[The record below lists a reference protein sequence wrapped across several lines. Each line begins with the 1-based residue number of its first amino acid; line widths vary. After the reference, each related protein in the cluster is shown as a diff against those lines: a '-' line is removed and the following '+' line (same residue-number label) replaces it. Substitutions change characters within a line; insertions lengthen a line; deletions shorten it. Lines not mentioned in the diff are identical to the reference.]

1 MNRKTNIIKYAKTL
15 SMILFVLLV
24 TVITQKLVIA
34 TTNPVTGQNGERVQL
49 SRTNYQGGDEV
60 TGFFTKNADRQSV
73 YNGYDKRQ
81 KYGFRTGD
89 NPAIVARRIAK
100 AGGNASDI
108 LYCLD
113 ERLDFPNDSG
123 INYRNIGEL
132 KNLSSIPSKSGD
144 IQLSQ
149 EQKNKIYWFA
159 ENLLYDRNDK
169 NAQYKAELKE
179 RIFKGAYLKLNRVT
193 ENQVDPVHLETG
205 LRRYMKTITDD
216 EMSLIN
222 QWVIWTIIT
231 GNNKFER
238 ENTYDVLSPGN
249 ATEPLNHDTK
259 DARKEVY
266 QYLVSEIEKNKA
278 VAPQREQIKET
289 FITATGEG
297 TLKKLGSGYSI
308 EYLRFDIPEA
318 IKNKIGEIK
327 LYRTK
332 TGGADKVEIPLYDV
346 DVYLKGS
353 ERTTRIDK
361 LNDLI
366 GKGEFKLHIL
376 NDFPAEYNEI
386 MFEVEDTMV
395 NTKLTVYVPEDGAY
409 QPVVGIEREVIQYV
423 RKNRI
428 PVGQK
433 PQEEKKYD
441 LALRKFIMSIDGQA
455 PAIDRTPK
463 IDNNKL
469 ADFKY
474 SSTSTGTETTR
485 TYLHPKNPLDVNI
498 GSTVRYGISV
508 YNEFENDA
516 KVDKVIDVLPPHLEL
531 KENSSINAQYGWKKS
546 ATNPRAIESEIAKDR
561 VLQGVKAT
569 NDGSGVRLQFDKFTF
584 QVELVVTN
592 EARDGEIL
600 TNIAYINNQTGL
612 PDRDSVPGNTN
623 IPGVMDSYK
632 GNGSNKSELN
642 DANYFYKGQE
652 DDDDFEKVRVRVKKE
667 FDLALRKFI
676 TDISG
681 QAPNPSREPL
691 VDVTPLKTGKTTAT
705 YTHPKNELLVQKGDV
720 VTYKLRIYNEAGIHG
735 IVDRIDDYLP
745 SGMGFLPEHKINKQY
760 GWKISAGSQVE
771 TKKASEI
778 SGLTVNANKDK
789 FDGITDLANTT
800 IVRTNGSQVRL
811 ETNNLK
817 ANLTEQE
824 MKDLIERGQIKDSE
838 KSKIWMPFDGKSNT
852 LDYKDVEIALI
863 VLADAKNQN
872 NLKNIAEIGED
883 YPANINIKD
892 RDSVPGNV
900 RVPGYGEKSQE
911 DDDDF
916 EPLYTRKKEFD
927 LALRKFITEIAGKAP
942 AVSRE
947 PKVDVSPLR
956 NGKTTATYT
965 HPKNPLLVQKGDIV
979 KYKLRVYNEAEIPGI
994 INEIADYLP
1003 SGLGYLPEHKLN
1015 KDNGWKVSTKASNT
1029 VKEQKASEISGF
1041 NMKANL
1047 SEFDGVTDAKN
1058 IKIVRPSETNKEG
1071 TLITTEK
1078 YKTTMTDAEIIQM
1091 ISTGVIPDAH
1101 KDKVLKPFTST
1112 STTLDYKEVEIAAV
1126 VLADVRDGNN
1136 LKNISEIQRDYP
1148 STITIV
1154 KDRDSTPGNV
1164 RVPGYGE
1171 KNQEDDD
1178 DFEPLDTVKKEFD
1191 LSLRKFITKI
1201 SSEDGKDSKAY
1212 DREPKVDVT
1221 PLKNGKTTATYT
1233 HPKDPLLVL
1242 PKNIVDYTL
1251 RIYNEGDIDGYAKE
1265 VKDNIPAGLEFL
1277 PNHPTNI
1284 EYGWRMLDESGKET
1298 KDPTKA
1304 KEIVTDYLS
1313 KAKEKN
1319 IGANLLKAFDKTTG
1333 KLDYRDLKIVFKVS
1347 PDFKVSDG
1355 IIKNIAE
1362 IKENED
1368 ENGRAIKDR
1377 DSTPNNN
1384 KDGEDDIDFEP
1395 LKTVEFDLA
1404 LKKIVAKVFVTV
1416 DGKTTTINTNHKYT
1430 DNPEAV
1436 AKVELDRKKWNKTE
1450 VKYEFG
1456 IRVTNEGQIPGY
1468 ATEVSDYI
1476 PDGLEFH
1483 KEDNPLWTLKDP
1495 KTAVTDQLAK
1505 KLLQPGESVEIKII
1519 LRWKKAE
1526 NNMGVK
1532 TNWAEI
1538 SKDQN
1543 EYGVRDKDSVPG
1555 NKKPKEDDID
1565 DAPVA
1570 LTIATGA
1577 VPTYFAITLTSLG
1590 IMGAGLLIIK
1600 KVGMK

>member
-132 KNLSSIPSKSGD
+132 KNLSSIPSRSGD

-149 EQKNKIYWFA
+149 EQKNKMYWFA

-266 QYLVSEIEKNKA
+266 QYLVSEIEKNKT

-289 FITATGEG
+289 FIAATGEG

-308 EYLRFDIPEA
+308 EYLRFDIPEG

-376 NDFPAEYNEI
+376 NDFPSDYNEI
-386 MFEVEDTMV
+386 MFEVADTMV

-409 QPVVGIEREVIQYV
+409 QPVVGIEREVINYV

-760 GWKISAGSQVE
+760 GWKISAGSQGE

-1078 YKTTMTDAEIIQM
+1078 YKTTMTDAEITQM

-1112 STTLDYKEVEIAAV
+1112 STTLDYRDVEIAAV

-1577 VPTYFAITLTSLG
+1577 VPTYFTITLTSLG
-1590 IMGAGLLIIK
+1590 LMGAGLLIIK

>member
-132 KNLSSIPSKSGD
+132 KNLSSIPSRSGD

-266 QYLVSEIEKNKA
+266 QYLVSEIEKNKT

-289 FITATGEG
+289 FIAATGEG

-308 EYLRFDIPEA
+308 EYLRFDIPEV

-376 NDFPAEYNEI
+376 NDFPADYNEI
-386 MFEVEDTMV
+386 MFEVADTMV

-409 QPVVGIEREVIQYV
+409 QPVVGIEREVINYV

-760 GWKISAGSQVE
+760 GWKISAGSQGE

-838 KSKIWMPFDGKSNT
+838 KSKIWMPFDGKLNT

-1078 YKTTMTDAEIIQM
+1078 YKTTMTDAEIIQI

-1112 STTLDYKEVEIAAV
+1112 STTLDYRDVEIAAV

-1148 STITIV
+1148 ANITIV

-1304 KEIVTDYLS
+1304 KEIVTYYLS

-1577 VPTYFAITLTSLG
+1577 VPTYFTITLTSLG
-1590 IMGAGLLIIK
+1590 LMGAGLLIIK

>member
-132 KNLSSIPSKSGD
+132 KNLSSIPSRSGD

-266 QYLVSEIEKNKA
+266 QYLVSEIEKNKT

-289 FITATGEG
+289 FIAATGEG

-308 EYLRFDIPEA
+308 EYLRFDIPEV

-376 NDFPAEYNEI
+376 NDFPADYNEI
-386 MFEVEDTMV
+386 MFEVADTMV

-409 QPVVGIEREVIQYV
+409 QPVVGIEREVINYV

-441 LALRKFIMSIDGQA
+441 LALRKFIMSIDGQT

-760 GWKISAGSQVE
+760 GWKISAGSQGE

-838 KSKIWMPFDGKSNT
+838 KSKIWMPFDGKLNT

-1078 YKTTMTDAEIIQM
+1078 YKTTMTDAEIIQI

-1112 STTLDYKEVEIAAV
+1112 STTLDYRDVEIAAV

-1148 STITIV
+1148 ANITIV

-1304 KEIVTDYLS
+1304 KEIVTYYLS

-1577 VPTYFAITLTSLG
+1577 VPTYFTITLTSLG
-1590 IMGAGLLIIK
+1590 LMGAGLLIIK

>member
-132 KNLSSIPSKSGD
+132 KNLSSIPSRSGD

-266 QYLVSEIEKNKA
+266 QYLVSEIEKNKT

-289 FITATGEG
+289 FIAATGEG

-308 EYLRFDIPEA
+308 EYLRFDIPEV

-376 NDFPAEYNEI
+376 NDFPADYNEI
-386 MFEVEDTMV
+386 MFEVADTMV

-409 QPVVGIEREVIQYV
+409 QPVVGIEREVINYV

-760 GWKISAGSQVE
+760 GWKISAGSQGE

-883 YPANINIKD
+883 YPTNINIKD

-1078 YKTTMTDAEIIQM
+1078 YKTTMTDAEITQM

-1284 EYGWRMLDESGKET
+1284 EYGWRMLDESEKET

>member
-205 LRRYMKTITDD
+205 LRRYMKSITDD

-266 QYLVSEIEKNKA
+266 QYLVSEIEKNKT

-308 EYLRFDIPEA
+308 EYLRFDIPEG

-376 NDFPAEYNEI
+376 NDFPADYNEI
-386 MFEVEDTMV
+386 MFEVADTMV
-395 NTKLTVYVPEDGAY
+395 NTELTVYVPEDGAY
-409 QPVVGIEREVIQYV
+409 QPVVGIEREVINYV

-546 ATNPRAIESEIAKDR
+546 ATNPKAIESEIAKDR

-623 IPGVMDSYK
+623 IPGVMDSYT

-760 GWKISAGSQVE
+760 GWKISAGSQGE

-883 YPANINIKD
+883 YPTNINIKD

-1029 VKEQKASEISGF
+1029 VKEHKASEISGF

-1078 YKTTMTDAEIIQM
+1078 YKTTMTDAEITQM

-1112 STTLDYKEVEIAAV
+1112 STTLDYRDVEIAAV

-1148 STITIV
+1148 ANITIV

-1590 IMGAGLLIIK
+1590 LMGAGLLIIK

>member
-266 QYLVSEIEKNKA
+266 QYLVSEIEKNKV

-289 FITATGEG
+289 FIAATGEG

-386 MFEVEDTMV
+386 MFEVADTMV

-409 QPVVGIEREVIQYV
+409 QPVVGIEREVINYV

-760 GWKISAGSQVE
+760 GWKISAGSQGE

-1058 IKIVRPSETNKEG
+1058 IKIVTPSETNKEG

-1078 YKTTMTDAEIIQM
+1078 YKTTMTDAEITQM

-1590 IMGAGLLIIK
+1590 LMGAGLLIIK

>member
-132 KNLSSIPSKSGD
+132 KNLSSIPSRSGD

-266 QYLVSEIEKNKA
+266 QYLVSEIEKNKT

-289 FITATGEG
+289 FIAATGEG

-308 EYLRFDIPEA
+308 EYLKFDIPEA

-386 MFEVEDTMV
+386 MFEVADTMV

-760 GWKISAGSQVE
+760 GWKISAGSQGE

-1078 YKTTMTDAEIIQM
+1078 YKTTMTDAEITQM

-1112 STTLDYKEVEIAAV
+1112 STTLDYRDVEIAAV

-1212 DREPKVDVT
+1212 DREPKVDVI

>member
-266 QYLVSEIEKNKA
+266 QYLVSEIEKNKV

-308 EYLRFDIPEA
+308 EYLKFDIPEA

-386 MFEVEDTMV
+386 MFEVADTMV

-409 QPVVGIEREVIQYV
+409 QPVVGIEREVINYV

-760 GWKISAGSQVE
+760 GWKISAGSQGE

-1041 NMKANL
+1041 TMKANL

-1078 YKTTMTDAEIIQM
+1078 YKTTMTEAEITQM

-1148 STITIV
+1148 ANITIV

-1590 IMGAGLLIIK
+1590 LMGAGLLIIK

>member
-1 MNRKTNIIKYAKTL
+1 
-15 SMILFVLLV
+15 
-24 TVITQKLVIA
+24 
-34 TTNPVTGQNGERVQL
+34 
-49 SRTNYQGGDEV
+49 
-60 TGFFTKNADRQSV
+60 
-73 YNGYDKRQ
+73 
-81 KYGFRTGD
+81 
-89 NPAIVARRIAK
+89 
-100 AGGNASDI
+100 
-108 LYCLD
+108 
-113 ERLDFPNDSG
+113 
-123 INYRNIGEL
+123 
-132 KNLSSIPSKSGD
+132 
-144 IQLSQ
+144 
-149 EQKNKIYWFA
+149 
-159 ENLLYDRNDK
+159 
-169 NAQYKAELKE
+169 
-179 RIFKGAYLKLNRVT
+179 
-193 ENQVDPVHLETG
+193 
-205 LRRYMKTITDD
+205 
-216 EMSLIN
+216 
-222 QWVIWTIIT
+222 
-231 GNNKFER
+231 
-238 ENTYDVLSPGN
+238 
-249 ATEPLNHDTK
+249 
-259 DARKEVY
+259 
-266 QYLVSEIEKNKA
+266 
-278 VAPQREQIKET
+278 
-289 FITATGEG
+289 
-297 TLKKLGSGYSI
+297 
-308 EYLRFDIPEA
+308 
-318 IKNKIGEIK
+318 
-327 LYRTK
+327 
-332 TGGADKVEIPLYDV
+332 
-346 DVYLKGS
+346 
-353 ERTTRIDK
+353 
-361 LNDLI
+361 
-366 GKGEFKLHIL
+366 
-376 NDFPAEYNEI
+376 
-386 MFEVEDTMV
+386 
-395 NTKLTVYVPEDGAY
+395 
-409 QPVVGIEREVIQYV
+409 
-423 RKNRI
+423 
-428 PVGQK
+428 
-433 PQEEKKYD
+433 
-441 LALRKFIMSIDGQA
+441 
-455 PAIDRTPK
+455 
-463 IDNNKL
+463 
-469 ADFKY
+469 
-474 SSTSTGTETTR
+474 
-485 TYLHPKNPLDVNI
+485 
-498 GSTVRYGISV
+498 
-508 YNEFENDA
+508 
-516 KVDKVIDVLPPHLEL
+516 
-531 KENSSINAQYGWKKS
+531 
-546 ATNPRAIESEIAKDR
+546 
-561 VLQGVKAT
+561 
-569 NDGSGVRLQFDKFTF
+569 
-584 QVELVVTN
+584 
-592 EARDGEIL
+592 
-600 TNIAYINNQTGL
+600 
-612 PDRDSVPGNTN
+612 
-623 IPGVMDSYK
+623 
-632 GNGSNKSELN
+632 
-642 DANYFYKGQE
+642 
-652 DDDDFEKVRVRVKKE
+652 
-667 FDLALRKFI
+667 
-676 TDISG
+676 
-681 QAPNPSREPL
+681 
-691 VDVTPLKTGKTTAT
+691 
-705 YTHPKNELLVQKGDV
+705 
-720 VTYKLRIYNEAGIHG
+720 
-735 IVDRIDDYLP
+735 
-745 SGMGFLPEHKINKQY
+745 
-760 GWKISAGSQVE
+760 
-771 TKKASEI
+771 
-778 SGLTVNANKDK
+778 
-789 FDGITDLANTT
+789 
-800 IVRTNGSQVRL
+800 
-811 ETNNLK
+811 
-817 ANLTEQE
+817 
-824 MKDLIERGQIKDSE
+824 
-838 KSKIWMPFDGKSNT
+838 
-852 LDYKDVEIALI
+852 
-863 VLADAKNQN
+863 
-872 NLKNIAEIGED
+872 
-883 YPANINIKD
+883 
-892 RDSVPGNV
+892 
-900 RVPGYGEKSQE
+900 
-911 DDDDF
+911 
-916 EPLYTRKKEFD
+916 
-927 LALRKFITEIAGKAP
+927 
-942 AVSRE
+942 
-947 PKVDVSPLR
+947 
-956 NGKTTATYT
+956 
-965 HPKNPLLVQKGDIV
+965 
-979 KYKLRVYNEAEIPGI
+979 
-994 INEIADYLP
+994 
-1003 SGLGYLPEHKLN
+1003 
-1015 KDNGWKVSTKASNT
+1015 
-1029 VKEQKASEISGF
+1029 
-1041 NMKANL
+1041 
-1047 SEFDGVTDAKN
+1047 
-1058 IKIVRPSETNKEG
+1058 
-1071 TLITTEK
+1071 
-1078 YKTTMTDAEIIQM
+1078 MTDAEIIQI

-1112 STTLDYKEVEIAAV
+1112 STTLDYRDVEIAAV

-1148 STITIV
+1148 ANITIV

-1304 KEIVTDYLS
+1304 KEIVTYYLS

-1590 IMGAGLLIIK
+1590 LMGAGLLIIK

>member
-132 KNLSSIPSKSGD
+132 KNLSSIPSRSGD

-266 QYLVSEIEKNKA
+266 QYLVSEIEKNKT

-308 EYLRFDIPEA
+308 EYLKFDIPEA

-386 MFEVEDTMV
+386 MFEVADTMV

-409 QPVVGIEREVIQYV
+409 QPVVGIEREVINYV

-760 GWKISAGSQVE
+760 GWKISAGSQGE

-900 RVPGYGEKSQE
+900 KVPGYGEKSQE

-1041 NMKANL
+1041 TMKANL

-1078 YKTTMTDAEIIQM
+1078 YKTTMTEAEITQM

-1148 STITIV
+1148 ANITIV

-1590 IMGAGLLIIK
+1590 LMGAGLLIIK

>member
-205 LRRYMKTITDD
+205 LRKYMKTITDD

-266 QYLVSEIEKNKA
+266 QYLVSEIEKNKT

-308 EYLRFDIPEA
+308 EYLKFDIPEA

-376 NDFPAEYNEI
+376 NDFPSDYNEI

-409 QPVVGIEREVIQYV
+409 QPVVGIEREVINYV

-531 KENSSINAQYGWKKS
+531 KENSSVNAQYGWKKS

-760 GWKISAGSQVE
+760 GWKISAGSQGE

-979 KYKLRVYNEAEIPGI
+979 KYKLRVYNEAEIQGI

-1041 NMKANL
+1041 TMKANL

-1078 YKTTMTDAEIIQM
+1078 YKTTMTDAEITQM
-1091 ISTGVIPDAH
+1091 LSTGVIPDAH

-1590 IMGAGLLIIK
+1590 LMGAGLLIIK

>member
-1 MNRKTNIIKYAKTL
+1 
-15 SMILFVLLV
+15 
-24 TVITQKLVIA
+24 
-34 TTNPVTGQNGERVQL
+34 
-49 SRTNYQGGDEV
+49 
-60 TGFFTKNADRQSV
+60 
-73 YNGYDKRQ
+73 
-81 KYGFRTGD
+81 
-89 NPAIVARRIAK
+89 
-100 AGGNASDI
+100 
-108 LYCLD
+108 
-113 ERLDFPNDSG
+113 
-123 INYRNIGEL
+123 
-132 KNLSSIPSKSGD
+132 
-144 IQLSQ
+144 
-149 EQKNKIYWFA
+149 
-159 ENLLYDRNDK
+159 
-169 NAQYKAELKE
+169 
-179 RIFKGAYLKLNRVT
+179 
-193 ENQVDPVHLETG
+193 
-205 LRRYMKTITDD
+205 
-216 EMSLIN
+216 
-222 QWVIWTIIT
+222 
-231 GNNKFER
+231 
-238 ENTYDVLSPGN
+238 
-249 ATEPLNHDTK
+249 
-259 DARKEVY
+259 
-266 QYLVSEIEKNKA
+266 
-278 VAPQREQIKET
+278 
-289 FITATGEG
+289 
-297 TLKKLGSGYSI
+297 
-308 EYLRFDIPEA
+308 
-318 IKNKIGEIK
+318 
-327 LYRTK
+327 
-332 TGGADKVEIPLYDV
+332 
-346 DVYLKGS
+346 
-353 ERTTRIDK
+353 
-361 LNDLI
+361 
-366 GKGEFKLHIL
+366 
-376 NDFPAEYNEI
+376 
-386 MFEVEDTMV
+386 
-395 NTKLTVYVPEDGAY
+395 
-409 QPVVGIEREVIQYV
+409 
-423 RKNRI
+423 
-428 PVGQK
+428 
-433 PQEEKKYD
+433 
-441 LALRKFIMSIDGQA
+441 
-455 PAIDRTPK
+455 
-463 IDNNKL
+463 
-469 ADFKY
+469 
-474 SSTSTGTETTR
+474 
-485 TYLHPKNPLDVNI
+485 
-498 GSTVRYGISV
+498 
-508 YNEFENDA
+508 
-516 KVDKVIDVLPPHLEL
+516 
-531 KENSSINAQYGWKKS
+531 
-546 ATNPRAIESEIAKDR
+546 
-561 VLQGVKAT
+561 
-569 NDGSGVRLQFDKFTF
+569 
-584 QVELVVTN
+584 
-592 EARDGEIL
+592 
-600 TNIAYINNQTGL
+600 
-612 PDRDSVPGNTN
+612 
-623 IPGVMDSYK
+623 
-632 GNGSNKSELN
+632 
-642 DANYFYKGQE
+642 
-652 DDDDFEKVRVRVKKE
+652 
-667 FDLALRKFI
+667 
-676 TDISG
+676 
-681 QAPNPSREPL
+681 
-691 VDVTPLKTGKTTAT
+691 
-705 YTHPKNELLVQKGDV
+705 
-720 VTYKLRIYNEAGIHG
+720 
-735 IVDRIDDYLP
+735 
-745 SGMGFLPEHKINKQY
+745 
-760 GWKISAGSQVE
+760 
-771 TKKASEI
+771 
-778 SGLTVNANKDK
+778 
-789 FDGITDLANTT
+789 
-800 IVRTNGSQVRL
+800 
-811 ETNNLK
+811 
-817 ANLTEQE
+817 

-883 YPANINIKD
+883 YPTNINIKD

-1078 YKTTMTDAEIIQM
+1078 YKTTMTDAEITQM

-1112 STTLDYKEVEIAAV
+1112 STTLDYRDVEIAAV

-1148 STITIV
+1148 ANITIV

-1384 KDGEDDIDFEP
+1384 KDGEDDIDSEP

-1590 IMGAGLLIIK
+1590 LMGAGLLIIK

>member
-34 TTNPVTGQNGERVQL
+34 TTNPITGQNGERVQL

-159 ENLLYDRNDK
+159 EKLLYDRNDK

-205 LRRYMKTITDD
+205 LRRYMKSITDD

-266 QYLVSEIEKNKA
+266 QYLVSEIEKNKT

-289 FITATGEG
+289 FIAATGEG

-308 EYLRFDIPEA
+308 EYLRFDIPEV

-376 NDFPAEYNEI
+376 NDFPADYNEI
-386 MFEVEDTMV
+386 MFEVADTMV

-409 QPVVGIEREVIQYV
+409 QPVVGIEREVINYV

-546 ATNPRAIESEIAKDR
+546 ATNPKAIESEIAKDR

-760 GWKISAGSQVE
+760 GWKISVGSQGE

-778 SGLTVNANKDK
+778 SGLTVNANKEK

-883 YPANINIKD
+883 YPTNINIKD

-1078 YKTTMTDAEIIQM
+1078 YKTTMTDAEITQM

-1112 STTLDYKEVEIAAV
+1112 STTLDYRDVEIAAV

-1590 IMGAGLLIIK
+1590 LMGAGLLIIK

>member
-149 EQKNKIYWFA
+149 EQKNKMYWFA

-266 QYLVSEIEKNKA
+266 QYLVSEIEKNKT

-289 FITATGEG
+289 FIAATGEG

-308 EYLRFDIPEA
+308 EYLRFDIPEG

-376 NDFPAEYNEI
+376 NDFPADYNEI
-386 MFEVEDTMV
+386 MFEVADTMV

-409 QPVVGIEREVIQYV
+409 QPVVGIEREVINYV

-760 GWKISAGSQVE
+760 GWKISAGSQGE

-1041 NMKANL
+1041 TMKANL

-1078 YKTTMTDAEIIQM
+1078 YKTTMTDAEITQM

-1112 STTLDYKEVEIAAV
+1112 STTLDYRDVEIAAV

-1148 STITIV
+1148 ANITIV

-1284 EYGWRMLDESGKET
+1284 EYGWRMIDESGKET

-1577 VPTYFAITLTSLG
+1577 VPTYFTITLTSLG
-1590 IMGAGLLIIK
+1590 LMGAGLLIIK

>member
-1 MNRKTNIIKYAKTL
+1 MNRKNNIIKYAKTL
-15 SMILFVLLV
+15 SIILFVLIV

-34 TTNPVTGQNGERVQL
+34 TTNPVTGQNGEKVQL
-49 SRTNYQGGDEV
+49 TRTNYQGGDEQ
-60 TGFFTKNADRQSV
+60 TGFFTKSADRQSV

-81 KYGFRTGD
+81 KYGFRTGES
-89 NPAIVARRIAK
+89 PAVVARRIAK

-123 INYRNIGEL
+123 VNYTNIGEL
-132 KNLSSIPSKSGD
+132 KNISSIPSKNGD
-144 IQLSQ
+144 MQISQ
-149 EQKNKIYWFA
+149 EQKNKLYWFA

-179 RIFKGAYLKLNRVT
+179 RIFKGAYLKLNGVN
-193 ENQVDPVHLETG
+193 ENQVDPVHLESG

-222 QWVIWTIIT
+222 QWVIWSIMT
-231 GNNKFER
+231 GTNKFER
-238 ENTYDVLSPGN
+238 ENTVDVLSPGN
-249 ATEPLNHDTK
+249 TSEPLNHDTK
-259 DARKEVY
+259 DARREVY
-266 QYLVSEIEKNKA
+266 QYLLSEIEKNKGI
-278 VAPQREQIKET
+278 APQREQIKET

-297 TLKKLGSGYSI
+297 TLKKLNNGYSI
-308 EYLRFDIPEA
+308 EYLKFDIPEA

-332 TGGADKVEIPLYDV
+332 TGGTDKVEIPLYDV

-353 ERTTRIDK
+353 NQPMRIDK

-366 GKGEFKLHIL
+366 GKGEFKLQIL
-376 NDFPAEYNEI
+376 NDFPADYNEI
-386 MFEVEDTMV
+386 MFEVQDSMV
-395 NTKLTVYVPEDGAY
+395 NTKLTVYVPEDKSY
-409 QPVVGIEREVIQYV
+409 QPVVGVEREVINYV

-428 PVGQK
+428 PVGKK

-455 PAIDRTPK
+455 PVVDRTPK
-463 IDNNKL
+463 IDNDKL

-516 KVDKVIDVLPPHLEL
+516 KVDKVIDVLPPHLKL

-561 VLQGVKAT
+561 ILQGVRAT
-569 NDGSGVRLQFDKFTF
+569 NDGNGVRLQFDKFTF
-584 QVELVVTN
+584 QVELEVTD
-592 EARDGEIL
+592 EAKDGEIL

-623 IPGVMDSYK
+623 IPGTMDSYK
-632 GNGSNKSELN
+632 GNGSNKSELD
-642 DANYFYKGQE
+642 DANYFYRGQE
-652 DDDDFEKVRVRVKKE
+652 DDDDFEKVRVKGKKE

-681 QAPNPSREPL
+681 QAPNPSREPV
-691 VDVTPLKTGKTTAT
+691 VDVTPLKNGKTTAT

-760 GWKISAGSQVE
+760 GWKVSTGTQGE

-778 SGLTVNANKDK
+778 SGLKVNANKDK
-789 FDGITDLANTT
+789 FDGVTDLANTT

-824 MKDLIERGQIKDSE
+824 MKDLVEKGKVKDSE
-838 KSKIWMPFDGKSNT
+838 KSKIWMPFDGKSNS

-900 RVPGYGEKSQE
+900 KVSGYGEKSQE

-942 AVSRE
+942 NPSRE
-947 PKVDVSPLR
+947 PKVDISPLR

-979 KYKLRVYNEAEIPGI
+979 KYKIRVYNEAEIPGI

-1015 KDNGWKVSTKASNT
+1015 KNNGWKVSTKASNT

-1041 NMKANL
+1041 DMKANL

-1071 TLITTEK
+1071 TLVTTEK
-1078 YKTTMTDAEIIQM
+1078 YKTTMTDAEITQM

-1112 STTLDYKEVEIAAV
+1112 STTLDYREVEIAAV

-1148 STITIV
+1148 STITVV
-1154 KDRDSTPGNV
+1154 KDRDSVPGNV
-1164 RVPGYGE
+1164 KVPGYGE
-1171 KNQEDDD
+1171 KSQEDDD

-1191 LSLRKFITKI
+1191 LALRKFITKI

-1251 RIYNEGDIDGYAKE
+1251 RIYNEGDVDRICK
-1265 VKDNIPAGLEFL
+1265 
-1277 PNHPTNI
+1277 
-1284 EYGWRMLDESGKET
+1284 R
-1298 KDPTKA
+1298 
-1304 KEIVTDYLS
+1304 S
-1313 KAKEKN
+1313 K
-1319 IGANLLKAFDKTTG
+1319 
-1333 KLDYRDLKIVFKVS
+1333 R
-1347 PDFKVSDG
+1347 
-1355 IIKNIAE
+1355 
-1362 IKENED
+1362 
-1368 ENGRAIKDR
+1368 
-1377 DSTPNNN
+1377 
-1384 KDGEDDIDFEP
+1384 
-1395 LKTVEFDLA
+1395 
-1404 LKKIVAKVFVTV
+1404 
-1416 DGKTTTINTNHKYT
+1416 
-1430 DNPEAV
+1430 
-1436 AKVELDRKKWNKTE
+1436 
-1450 VKYEFG
+1450 
-1456 IRVTNEGQIPGY
+1456 
-1468 ATEVSDYI
+1468 
-1476 PDGLEFH
+1476 
-1483 KEDNPLWTLKDP
+1483 
-1495 KTAVTDQLAK
+1495 
-1505 KLLQPGESVEIKII
+1505 
-1519 LRWKKAE
+1519 
-1526 NNMGVK
+1526 
-1532 TNWAEI
+1532 
-1538 SKDQN
+1538 
-1543 EYGVRDKDSVPG
+1543 
-1555 NKKPKEDDID
+1555 
-1565 DAPVA
+1565 
-1570 LTIATGA
+1570 
-1577 VPTYFAITLTSLG
+1577 
-1590 IMGAGLLIIK
+1590 
-1600 KVGMK
+1600 

>member
-132 KNLSSIPSKSGD
+132 KNLSSIPSRSGD

-266 QYLVSEIEKNKA
+266 QYLVSEIEKNKT

-308 EYLRFDIPEA
+308 EYLKFDIPEA

-386 MFEVEDTMV
+386 MFEVADTMV

-409 QPVVGIEREVIQYV
+409 QPVVGIEREVINYV

-760 GWKISAGSQVE
+760 GWKISAGSQGE

-1041 NMKANL
+1041 TMKANL

-1078 YKTTMTDAEIIQM
+1078 YKTTMTEAEITQM

-1148 STITIV
+1148 ANITIV

-1590 IMGAGLLIIK
+1590 LMGAGLLIIK

>member
-1 MNRKTNIIKYAKTL
+1 MNRKTNIIKYVKTL

-266 QYLVSEIEKNKA
+266 QYLVSEIEKNKT

-289 FITATGEG
+289 FIAATGEG

-308 EYLRFDIPEA
+308 EYLRFDIPEG

-376 NDFPAEYNEI
+376 NDFPSDYNEI

-409 QPVVGIEREVIQYV
+409 QPVVGIEREVINYV

-760 GWKISAGSQVE
+760 GWKISAGSQGE

>member
-34 TTNPVTGQNGERVQL
+34 TTNPVAGQNGQTVQL
-49 SRTNYQGGDEV
+49 TRTNYPGGEEA

-81 KYGFRTGD
+81 KYGFRTGE
-89 NPAIVARRIAK
+89 NPAIVARKIAK

-132 KNLSSIPSKSGD
+132 KNLSAIPSKSGD
-144 IQLSQ
+144 IQISQ
-149 EQKNKIYWFA
+149 EKKNKIYWFA
-159 ENLLYDRNDK
+159 ENLLYERSDK
-169 NAQYKAELKE
+169 DAQYKAELKE
-179 RIFKGAYLKLNRVT
+179 KIFKGAYLKLNRVT

-222 QWVIWTIIT
+222 QWVIWNIIT
-231 GNNKFER
+231 GNNNFER
-238 ENTYDVLSPGN
+238 DNTFDVLTPGN
-249 ATEPLNHDTK
+249 ATEPLNQDTK
-259 DARKEVY
+259 NARKEVY
-266 QYLVSEIEKNKA
+266 QYLVSEIEKNKG

-308 EYLRFDIPEA
+308 EYLQFDIPEA

-332 TGGADKVEIPLYDV
+332 TGGTDKVEIPLYDV
-346 DVYLKGS
+346 DVFLKGS
-353 ERTTRIDK
+353 ERATRIDK

-366 GKGEFKLHIL
+366 GKGEFKLKIL
-376 NDFPAEYNEI
+376 NDFPEGYNEI
-386 MFEVEDTMV
+386 MFEVADSVV
-395 NTKLTVYVPEDGAY
+395 NTKLTVYVPESGAY
-409 QPVVGIEREVIQYV
+409 QPVVGIEREVINYV

-433 PQEEKKYD
+433 PVEKKYD

-455 PAIDRTPK
+455 PAIDRTPR

-569 NDGSGVRLQFDKFTF
+569 NENGGTRLQFDKFTF
-584 QVELVVTN
+584 QVELVVTD

-600 TNIAYINNQTGL
+600 TNIAYVNNQTGL
-612 PDRDSVPGNTN
+612 PDRDSVPGNTS
-623 IPGVMDSYK
+623 IPGTMDTYK
-632 GNGSNKSELN
+632 GNGSNKSELE
-642 DANYFYKGQE
+642 DSNYFYKGQE

-681 QAPNPSREPL
+681 QAPNPSREPV

-760 GWKISAGSQVE
+760 GWKVSTLAQGE

-778 SGLTVNANKDK
+778 AGLTVNANKDK
-789 FDGITDLANTT
+789 FDGVTDLANTT
-800 IVRTNGSQVRL
+800 IVRTSGEQVRL

-824 MKDLIERGQIKDSE
+824 MKDLIERGQIKESE
-838 KSKIWMPFDGKSNT
+838 RSKIWMPFDGKSNT

-883 YPANINIKD
+883 YPANITIIKD
-892 RDSVPGNV
+892 RDSTPGNV
-900 RVPGYGEKSQE
+900 RTPGYGEKSQE

-947 PKVDVSPLR
+947 PRVDVSPLR
-956 NGKTTATYT
+956 NGQTTATYT
-965 HPKNPLLVQKGDIV
+965 HPKNALLVQKGDIV

-1015 KDNGWKVSTKASNT
+1015 KENGWKVSTKATNT
-1029 VKEQKASEISGF
+1029 VKEQKASEITGF
-1041 NMKANL
+1041 DIKANL
-1047 SEFDGVTDAKN
+1047 SEFDGVSDAKN

-1078 YKTTMTDAEIIQM
+1078 YKTTMTDAEITQM
-1091 ISTGVIPDAH
+1091 VATGVIPDAH
-1101 KDKVLKPFTST
+1101 KDKVLKPFTT
-1112 STTLDYKEVEIAAV
+1112 NSTTLDYRDVEIAAV

-1148 STITIV
+1148 ANITIV

-1201 SSEDGKDSKAY
+1201 SSEDGKDSKTYERA
-1212 DREPKVDVT
+1212 PVVDVT

-1251 RIYNEGDIDGYAKE
+1251 RIFNEGDIDRICK
-1265 VKDNIPAGLEFL
+1265 
-1277 PNHPTNI
+1277 
-1284 EYGWRMLDESGKET
+1284 R
-1298 KDPTKA
+1298 
-1304 KEIVTDYLS
+1304 S
-1313 KAKEKN
+1313 K
-1319 IGANLLKAFDKTTG
+1319 
-1333 KLDYRDLKIVFKVS
+1333 R
-1347 PDFKVSDG
+1347 
-1355 IIKNIAE
+1355 
-1362 IKENED
+1362 
-1368 ENGRAIKDR
+1368 
-1377 DSTPNNN
+1377 
-1384 KDGEDDIDFEP
+1384 
-1395 LKTVEFDLA
+1395 
-1404 LKKIVAKVFVTV
+1404 
-1416 DGKTTTINTNHKYT
+1416 
-1430 DNPEAV
+1430 
-1436 AKVELDRKKWNKTE
+1436 
-1450 VKYEFG
+1450 
-1456 IRVTNEGQIPGY
+1456 
-1468 ATEVSDYI
+1468 
-1476 PDGLEFH
+1476 
-1483 KEDNPLWTLKDP
+1483 
-1495 KTAVTDQLAK
+1495 
-1505 KLLQPGESVEIKII
+1505 
-1519 LRWKKAE
+1519 
-1526 NNMGVK
+1526 
-1532 TNWAEI
+1532 
-1538 SKDQN
+1538 
-1543 EYGVRDKDSVPG
+1543 
-1555 NKKPKEDDID
+1555 
-1565 DAPVA
+1565 
-1570 LTIATGA
+1570 
-1577 VPTYFAITLTSLG
+1577 
-1590 IMGAGLLIIK
+1590 
-1600 KVGMK
+1600 

>member
-1 MNRKTNIIKYAKTL
+1 MNRKNNIIKYAKTL
-15 SMILFVLLV
+15 SMILFVLIV

-34 TTNPVTGQNGERVQL
+34 TTNPVTGQNGEKVQL
-49 SRTNYQGGDEV
+49 TRTNYQGGDEQ
-60 TGFFTKNADRQSV
+60 TGFFTKSADRQSV

-81 KYGFRTGD
+81 KYGFRTGES
-89 NPAIVARRIAK
+89 PAVVARRIAK

-123 INYRNIGEL
+123 VNYTNIGEL
-132 KNLSSIPSKSGD
+132 KNISSIPSKNGD
-144 IQLSQ
+144 MQILQ
-149 EQKNKIYWFA
+149 EQKNKLYWFA

-179 RIFKGAYLKLNRVT
+179 RIFKGAYLKLNGVN
-193 ENQVDPVHLETG
+193 ENQVDPVHLESG

-222 QWVIWTIIT
+222 QWVIWSIMT
-231 GNNKFER
+231 GTNKFER
-238 ENTYDVLSPGN
+238 ENTVDVLSPGN
-249 ATEPLNHDTK
+249 TSEPLNHDTK
-259 DARKEVY
+259 DARREVY
-266 QYLVSEIEKNKA
+266 QYLLSEIEKNKGI
-278 VAPQREQIKET
+278 APQREQIKET

-297 TLKKLGSGYSI
+297 TLKKLNNGYSI
-308 EYLRFDIPEA
+308 EYLKFDIPEA

-332 TGGADKVEIPLYDV
+332 TGGTDKVEIPLYDV

-353 ERTTRIDK
+353 NQPMRIDK

-366 GKGEFKLHIL
+366 GKGEFKLQIL
-376 NDFPAEYNEI
+376 NDFPADYNEI
-386 MFEVEDTMV
+386 MFEVQDSMV
-395 NTKLTVYVPEDGAY
+395 NTKLTVYVPEDKSY
-409 QPVVGIEREVIQYV
+409 QPVVGVEREVINYV

-428 PVGQK
+428 PVGKK

-455 PAIDRTPK
+455 PVVDRTPK
-463 IDNNKL
+463 IDNDKL

-516 KVDKVIDVLPPHLEL
+516 KVDKVIDVLPPHLKL

-561 VLQGVKAT
+561 ILQGVRAT
-569 NDGSGVRLQFDKFTF
+569 NDGNGVRLQFDKFTF
-584 QVELVVTN
+584 QVELEVTD
-592 EARDGEIL
+592 EAKDGEIL

-623 IPGVMDSYK
+623 IPGTMDSYK
-632 GNGSNKSELN
+632 GNGSNKSELD
-642 DANYFYKGQE
+642 DANYFYRGQE
-652 DDDDFEKVRVRVKKE
+652 DDDDFEKVRVKGKKE

-681 QAPNPSREPL
+681 QAPNPSREPV

-760 GWKISAGSQVE
+760 GWKVSTGTQGE

-778 SGLTVNANKDK
+778 SGLKVNANKDK
-789 FDGITDLANTT
+789 FDGVTDLANTT

-824 MKDLIERGQIKDSE
+824 MKDLVEKGKVKDSE
-838 KSKIWMPFDGKSNT
+838 KSKIWMPFDGKSNS

-1078 YKTTMTDAEIIQM
+1078 YKTTMTDAEITQM

-1112 STTLDYKEVEIAAV
+1112 STTLDYREVEIAAV

-1148 STITIV
+1148 STITVV
-1154 KDRDSTPGNV
+1154 KDRDSVPGNV
-1164 RVPGYGE
+1164 KVPGYGE
-1171 KNQEDDD
+1171 KSQEDDD

-1191 LSLRKFITKI
+1191 LALRKFITKI

-1251 RIYNEGDIDGYAKE
+1251 RIYNEGDVDRICK
-1265 VKDNIPAGLEFL
+1265 
-1277 PNHPTNI
+1277 
-1284 EYGWRMLDESGKET
+1284 R
-1298 KDPTKA
+1298 
-1304 KEIVTDYLS
+1304 S
-1313 KAKEKN
+1313 K
-1319 IGANLLKAFDKTTG
+1319 
-1333 KLDYRDLKIVFKVS
+1333 R
-1347 PDFKVSDG
+1347 
-1355 IIKNIAE
+1355 
-1362 IKENED
+1362 
-1368 ENGRAIKDR
+1368 
-1377 DSTPNNN
+1377 
-1384 KDGEDDIDFEP
+1384 
-1395 LKTVEFDLA
+1395 
-1404 LKKIVAKVFVTV
+1404 
-1416 DGKTTTINTNHKYT
+1416 
-1430 DNPEAV
+1430 
-1436 AKVELDRKKWNKTE
+1436 
-1450 VKYEFG
+1450 
-1456 IRVTNEGQIPGY
+1456 
-1468 ATEVSDYI
+1468 
-1476 PDGLEFH
+1476 
-1483 KEDNPLWTLKDP
+1483 
-1495 KTAVTDQLAK
+1495 
-1505 KLLQPGESVEIKII
+1505 
-1519 LRWKKAE
+1519 
-1526 NNMGVK
+1526 
-1532 TNWAEI
+1532 
-1538 SKDQN
+1538 
-1543 EYGVRDKDSVPG
+1543 
-1555 NKKPKEDDID
+1555 
-1565 DAPVA
+1565 
-1570 LTIATGA
+1570 
-1577 VPTYFAITLTSLG
+1577 
-1590 IMGAGLLIIK
+1590 
-1600 KVGMK
+1600 

>member
-89 NPAIVARRIAK
+89 NPAIVARRITK

-266 QYLVSEIEKNKA
+266 QYLVSEIEKNKV

-308 EYLRFDIPEA
+308 EYLKFDTPEA
-318 IKNKIGEIK
+318 IKNKIDEIK

-386 MFEVEDTMV
+386 MFEVADTMV

-409 QPVVGIEREVIQYV
+409 QPVVGIEREVINYV

-760 GWKISAGSQVE
+760 GWKISAGSQGE

-1078 YKTTMTDAEIIQM
+1078 YKTTMTDAEITQM

-1112 STTLDYKEVEIAAV
+1112 STTLDYRDVEIAAV

-1148 STITIV
+1148 ANITIV

-1577 VPTYFAITLTSLG
+1577 VPTYFTITLTSLG
-1590 IMGAGLLIIK
+1590 LMGAGLLIIK

>member
-123 INYRNIGEL
+123 INYRNVGEL
-132 KNLSSIPSKSGD
+132 KNLSSIPSRSGD

-149 EQKNKIYWFA
+149 EQKNKMYWFA

-266 QYLVSEIEKNKA
+266 QYLVSEIEKNKT

-289 FITATGEG
+289 FIAATGEG

-308 EYLRFDIPEA
+308 EYLRFDIPEG

-376 NDFPAEYNEI
+376 NDFPSDYNEI
-386 MFEVEDTMV
+386 MFEVADTMV

-409 QPVVGIEREVIQYV
+409 QPVVGIEREVINYV

-760 GWKISAGSQVE
+760 GWKISAGSQGE

-1078 YKTTMTDAEIIQM
+1078 YKTTMTDAEITQM

-1112 STTLDYKEVEIAAV
+1112 STTLDYRDVEIAAV

-1577 VPTYFAITLTSLG
+1577 VPTYFTITLTSLG
-1590 IMGAGLLIIK
+1590 LMGAGLLIIK

>member
-1 MNRKTNIIKYAKTL
+1 MNRKNNIIKYAKTL
-15 SMILFVLLV
+15 SMILFVLIV

-34 TTNPVTGQNGERVQL
+34 TTNPVTGQNGEKVQL
-49 SRTNYQGGDEV
+49 TRTNYQGGDEQ
-60 TGFFTKNADRQSV
+60 TGFFTKSADRQSV

-81 KYGFRTGD
+81 KYGFRTGES
-89 NPAIVARRIAK
+89 PAVVARRIAK

-123 INYRNIGEL
+123 VNYTNIGEL
-132 KNLSSIPSKSGD
+132 KNISSIPSKNGD
-144 IQLSQ
+144 MQISQ
-149 EQKNKIYWFA
+149 EQKNKLYWFA

-179 RIFKGAYLKLNRVT
+179 RIFKGAYLKLNGVN
-193 ENQVDPVHLETG
+193 ENQVDPVHLESG

-222 QWVIWTIIT
+222 QWVIWSIMT
-231 GNNKFER
+231 GTNKFER
-238 ENTYDVLSPGN
+238 ENTVDVLSPGN
-249 ATEPLNHDTK
+249 TSEPLNHDTK
-259 DARKEVY
+259 DARREVY
-266 QYLVSEIEKNKA
+266 QYLLSEIEKNKGI
-278 VAPQREQIKET
+278 APQREQIKET

-297 TLKKLGSGYSI
+297 TLKKLNNGYSI
-308 EYLRFDIPEA
+308 EYLKFDIPEA

-332 TGGADKVEIPLYDV
+332 TGGTDKVEIPLYDV

-353 ERTTRIDK
+353 NQPMRIDK

-366 GKGEFKLHIL
+366 GKGEFKLQIL
-376 NDFPAEYNEI
+376 NDFPADYNEI
-386 MFEVEDTMV
+386 MFEVQDSMV
-395 NTKLTVYVPEDGAY
+395 NTKLTVYVPEDKSY
-409 QPVVGIEREVIQYV
+409 QPVVGVEREVINYV

-428 PVGQK
+428 PVGKK

-455 PAIDRTPK
+455 PVVDRTPK
-463 IDNNKL
+463 IDNDKL

-516 KVDKVIDVLPPHLEL
+516 KVDKVIDVLPPHLKL

-561 VLQGVKAT
+561 ILQGVRAT
-569 NDGSGVRLQFDKFTF
+569 NDGNGVRLQFDKFTF
-584 QVELVVTN
+584 QVELEVTD
-592 EARDGEIL
+592 EAKDGEIL

-623 IPGVMDSYK
+623 IPGTMDSYK
-632 GNGSNKSELN
+632 GNGSNKSELD
-642 DANYFYKGQE
+642 DANYFYRGQE
-652 DDDDFEKVRVRVKKE
+652 DDDDFEKVRVKGKKE

-681 QAPNPSREPL
+681 QAPNPSREPV
-691 VDVTPLKTGKTTAT
+691 VDVTPLKNGKTTAT

-760 GWKISAGSQVE
+760 GWKVSTGTQGE

-778 SGLTVNANKDK
+778 SGLKVNANKDK
-789 FDGITDLANTT
+789 FDGVTDLANTT

-824 MKDLIERGQIKDSE
+824 MKDLVEKGKVKDSE
-838 KSKIWMPFDGKSNT
+838 KSKIWMPFDGKSNS

-872 NLKNIAEIGED
+872 NLRNIAEIGED

-900 RVPGYGEKSQE
+900 KVSGYGEKSQE

-942 AVSRE
+942 NPSRE
-947 PKVDVSPLR
+947 PKVDISPLR

-979 KYKLRVYNEAEIPGI
+979 KYKIRVYNEAEIPGI

-1015 KDNGWKVSTKASNT
+1015 KNNGWKVSTKASNT

-1041 NMKANL
+1041 DMKANL

-1071 TLITTEK
+1071 TLVTTEK
-1078 YKTTMTDAEIIQM
+1078 YKTTMTDAEITQM

-1112 STTLDYKEVEIAAV
+1112 STTLDYREVEIAAV

-1148 STITIV
+1148 STITVV
-1154 KDRDSTPGNV
+1154 KDRDSVPGNV
-1164 RVPGYGE
+1164 KVPGYGE
-1171 KNQEDDD
+1171 KSQEDDD

-1191 LSLRKFITKI
+1191 LALRKFITKI

-1251 RIYNEGDIDGYAKE
+1251 RIYNEGDVDRICK
-1265 VKDNIPAGLEFL
+1265 
-1277 PNHPTNI
+1277 
-1284 EYGWRMLDESGKET
+1284 R
-1298 KDPTKA
+1298 
-1304 KEIVTDYLS
+1304 S
-1313 KAKEKN
+1313 K
-1319 IGANLLKAFDKTTG
+1319 
-1333 KLDYRDLKIVFKVS
+1333 R
-1347 PDFKVSDG
+1347 
-1355 IIKNIAE
+1355 
-1362 IKENED
+1362 
-1368 ENGRAIKDR
+1368 
-1377 DSTPNNN
+1377 
-1384 KDGEDDIDFEP
+1384 
-1395 LKTVEFDLA
+1395 
-1404 LKKIVAKVFVTV
+1404 
-1416 DGKTTTINTNHKYT
+1416 
-1430 DNPEAV
+1430 
-1436 AKVELDRKKWNKTE
+1436 
-1450 VKYEFG
+1450 
-1456 IRVTNEGQIPGY
+1456 
-1468 ATEVSDYI
+1468 
-1476 PDGLEFH
+1476 
-1483 KEDNPLWTLKDP
+1483 
-1495 KTAVTDQLAK
+1495 
-1505 KLLQPGESVEIKII
+1505 
-1519 LRWKKAE
+1519 
-1526 NNMGVK
+1526 
-1532 TNWAEI
+1532 
-1538 SKDQN
+1538 
-1543 EYGVRDKDSVPG
+1543 
-1555 NKKPKEDDID
+1555 
-1565 DAPVA
+1565 
-1570 LTIATGA
+1570 
-1577 VPTYFAITLTSLG
+1577 
-1590 IMGAGLLIIK
+1590 
-1600 KVGMK
+1600 

>member
-1 MNRKTNIIKYAKTL
+1 MNRKNNIIKYAKTL
-15 SMILFVLLV
+15 SIILFVLIV

-34 TTNPVTGQNGERVQL
+34 TTNPVTGQNGEKVQL
-49 SRTNYQGGDEV
+49 TRTNYQGGDEQ
-60 TGFFTKNADRQSV
+60 TGFFTKSADRQSV

-81 KYGFRTGD
+81 KYGFRTGES
-89 NPAIVARRIAK
+89 PAVVARRIAK

-123 INYRNIGEL
+123 VNYTNIGEL
-132 KNLSSIPSKSGD
+132 KNISSIPSKNGD
-144 IQLSQ
+144 MQISQ
-149 EQKNKIYWFA
+149 EQKNKLYWFA

-179 RIFKGAYLKLNRVT
+179 RIFKGAYLKLNGVN
-193 ENQVDPVHLETG
+193 ENQVDPVHLESG

-222 QWVIWTIIT
+222 QWVIWSIMT
-231 GNNKFER
+231 GTNKFER
-238 ENTYDVLSPGN
+238 ENTVDVLSPGN
-249 ATEPLNHDTK
+249 TSEPLNHDTK
-259 DARKEVY
+259 DARREVY
-266 QYLVSEIEKNKA
+266 QYLLSEIEKNKGI
-278 VAPQREQIKET
+278 APQREQIKET

-297 TLKKLGSGYSI
+297 TLKKLNNGYSI
-308 EYLRFDIPEA
+308 EYLKFDIPEA

-332 TGGADKVEIPLYDV
+332 TGGTDKVEIPLYDV

-353 ERTTRIDK
+353 NQPMRIDK

-366 GKGEFKLHIL
+366 GKGEFKLQIL
-376 NDFPAEYNEI
+376 NDFPADYNEI
-386 MFEVEDTMV
+386 MFEVQDSMV
-395 NTKLTVYVPEDGAY
+395 NTKLTVYVPEDKSY
-409 QPVVGIEREVIQYV
+409 QPVVGVEREVINYV

-428 PVGQK
+428 PVGKK

-455 PAIDRTPK
+455 PVVDRTPK
-463 IDNNKL
+463 IDNDKL

-516 KVDKVIDVLPPHLEL
+516 KVDKVIDVLPPHLKL

-561 VLQGVKAT
+561 ILQGVRAT
-569 NDGSGVRLQFDKFTF
+569 NDGNGVRLQFDKFTF
-584 QVELVVTN
+584 QVELEVTD
-592 EARDGEIL
+592 EAKDGEIL

-623 IPGVMDSYK
+623 IPGTMDSYK
-632 GNGSNKSELN
+632 GNGSNKSELD
-642 DANYFYKGQE
+642 DANYFYRGQE
-652 DDDDFEKVRVRVKKE
+652 DDDDFEKVRVKGKKE

-681 QAPNPSREPL
+681 QAPNPSREPV
-691 VDVTPLKTGKTTAT
+691 VDVTPLKNGKTTAT

-760 GWKISAGSQVE
+760 GWKVSTGTQGE

-778 SGLTVNANKDK
+778 SGLKVNANKDK
-789 FDGITDLANTT
+789 FDGVTDLANTT

-824 MKDLIERGQIKDSE
+824 MKDLVEKGKVKDSE
-838 KSKIWMPFDGKSNT
+838 KSKIWMPFDGKSNS

-900 RVPGYGEKSQE
+900 KVSGYGEKSQE

-942 AVSRE
+942 NPSRE
-947 PKVDVSPLR
+947 PKVDISPLR

-979 KYKLRVYNEAEIPGI
+979 KYKIRVYNEAEIPGI

-1015 KDNGWKVSTKASNT
+1015 KNNGWKVSTKASNT

-1041 NMKANL
+1041 DMKANL

-1071 TLITTEK
+1071 TLVITEK
-1078 YKTTMTDAEIIQM
+1078 YKTTMTDAEITQM

-1112 STTLDYKEVEIAAV
+1112 STTLDYREVEIAAV

-1148 STITIV
+1148 STITVV
-1154 KDRDSTPGNV
+1154 KDRDSVPGNV
-1164 RVPGYGE
+1164 KVPGYGE
-1171 KNQEDDD
+1171 KSQEDDD

-1191 LSLRKFITKI
+1191 LALRKFITKI

-1251 RIYNEGDIDGYAKE
+1251 RIYNEGDVDRICK
-1265 VKDNIPAGLEFL
+1265 
-1277 PNHPTNI
+1277 
-1284 EYGWRMLDESGKET
+1284 R
-1298 KDPTKA
+1298 
-1304 KEIVTDYLS
+1304 S
-1313 KAKEKN
+1313 K
-1319 IGANLLKAFDKTTG
+1319 
-1333 KLDYRDLKIVFKVS
+1333 R
-1347 PDFKVSDG
+1347 
-1355 IIKNIAE
+1355 
-1362 IKENED
+1362 
-1368 ENGRAIKDR
+1368 
-1377 DSTPNNN
+1377 
-1384 KDGEDDIDFEP
+1384 
-1395 LKTVEFDLA
+1395 
-1404 LKKIVAKVFVTV
+1404 
-1416 DGKTTTINTNHKYT
+1416 
-1430 DNPEAV
+1430 
-1436 AKVELDRKKWNKTE
+1436 
-1450 VKYEFG
+1450 
-1456 IRVTNEGQIPGY
+1456 
-1468 ATEVSDYI
+1468 
-1476 PDGLEFH
+1476 
-1483 KEDNPLWTLKDP
+1483 
-1495 KTAVTDQLAK
+1495 
-1505 KLLQPGESVEIKII
+1505 
-1519 LRWKKAE
+1519 
-1526 NNMGVK
+1526 
-1532 TNWAEI
+1532 
-1538 SKDQN
+1538 
-1543 EYGVRDKDSVPG
+1543 
-1555 NKKPKEDDID
+1555 
-1565 DAPVA
+1565 
-1570 LTIATGA
+1570 
-1577 VPTYFAITLTSLG
+1577 
-1590 IMGAGLLIIK
+1590 
-1600 KVGMK
+1600 

>member
-259 DARKEVY
+259 DAIKEVY
-266 QYLVSEIEKNKA
+266 QYLVSEIEKNKT

-289 FITATGEG
+289 FIAATGEG

-308 EYLRFDIPEA
+308 EYLRFDIPEV

-376 NDFPAEYNEI
+376 NDFPADYNEI
-386 MFEVEDTMV
+386 MFEVADTMV

-409 QPVVGIEREVIQYV
+409 QPVVGIEREVINYV

-546 ATNPRAIESEIAKDR
+546 AINPRAIESEIAKDR

-760 GWKISAGSQVE
+760 GWKVSTSTQGE

-778 SGLTVNANKDK
+778 SGLTVNSNKDK
-789 FDGITDLANTT
+789 FDGVTDLSNTT

-824 MKDLIERGQIKDSE
+824 MKDLVEKGKVKDSE
-838 KSKIWMPFDGKSNT
+838 KSKIWMPFDGKSNS

-900 RVPGYGEKSQE
+900 KVSGYGEKSQE

-979 KYKLRVYNEAEIPGI
+979 KYKIRVYNEAEIPGI

-1015 KDNGWKVSTKASNT
+1015 KSNGWKVSTKASNT

-1078 YKTTMTDAEIIQM
+1078 YKTTMTDAEITQM

-1251 RIYNEGDIDGYAKE
+1251 RIYNEGDVDRICK
-1265 VKDNIPAGLEFL
+1265 
-1277 PNHPTNI
+1277 
-1284 EYGWRMLDESGKET
+1284 R
-1298 KDPTKA
+1298 
-1304 KEIVTDYLS
+1304 S
-1313 KAKEKN
+1313 K
-1319 IGANLLKAFDKTTG
+1319 
-1333 KLDYRDLKIVFKVS
+1333 R
-1347 PDFKVSDG
+1347 
-1355 IIKNIAE
+1355 
-1362 IKENED
+1362 
-1368 ENGRAIKDR
+1368 
-1377 DSTPNNN
+1377 
-1384 KDGEDDIDFEP
+1384 
-1395 LKTVEFDLA
+1395 
-1404 LKKIVAKVFVTV
+1404 
-1416 DGKTTTINTNHKYT
+1416 
-1430 DNPEAV
+1430 
-1436 AKVELDRKKWNKTE
+1436 
-1450 VKYEFG
+1450 
-1456 IRVTNEGQIPGY
+1456 
-1468 ATEVSDYI
+1468 
-1476 PDGLEFH
+1476 
-1483 KEDNPLWTLKDP
+1483 
-1495 KTAVTDQLAK
+1495 
-1505 KLLQPGESVEIKII
+1505 
-1519 LRWKKAE
+1519 
-1526 NNMGVK
+1526 
-1532 TNWAEI
+1532 
-1538 SKDQN
+1538 
-1543 EYGVRDKDSVPG
+1543 
-1555 NKKPKEDDID
+1555 
-1565 DAPVA
+1565 
-1570 LTIATGA
+1570 
-1577 VPTYFAITLTSLG
+1577 
-1590 IMGAGLLIIK
+1590 
-1600 KVGMK
+1600 

>member
-1 MNRKTNIIKYAKTL
+1 MNRKNNIIKYAKTL
-15 SMILFVLLV
+15 SMILFVLIV

-34 TTNPVTGQNGERVQL
+34 TTNPVTGQNGEKVQL
-49 SRTNYQGGDEV
+49 TRTNYQGGDEQ
-60 TGFFTKNADRQSV
+60 TGFFTKSADRQSV

-81 KYGFRTGD
+81 KYGFRTGES
-89 NPAIVARRIAK
+89 PAVVARRIAK

-123 INYRNIGEL
+123 VNYTNIGEL
-132 KNLSSIPSKSGD
+132 KNISSIPSKNGD
-144 IQLSQ
+144 MQISQ
-149 EQKNKIYWFA
+149 EQKNKLYWFA

-179 RIFKGAYLKLNRVT
+179 RIFKGAYLKLNGVN

-205 LRRYMKTITDD
+205 LRRYMKFITDD

-222 QWVIWTIIT
+222 QWVIWSIMT
-231 GNNKFER
+231 GTNKFER
-238 ENTYDVLSPGN
+238 ENTVDVLSPGN
-249 ATEPLNHDTK
+249 TSEPLNHDTK

-266 QYLVSEIEKNKA
+266 QYLLSEIEKNKGI
-278 VAPQREQIKET
+278 APQREQIKET

-297 TLKKLGSGYSI
+297 TLKKLNSGYSI
-308 EYLRFDIPEA
+308 EYLKFDIPEA

-332 TGGADKVEIPLYDV
+332 TGGTDKVEIPLYDV

-353 ERTTRIDK
+353 NQPMRIDK

-366 GKGEFKLHIL
+366 GKGEFKLQIL
-376 NDFPAEYNEI
+376 NDFPADYNEI
-386 MFEVEDTMV
+386 MFEVQDSMV
-395 NTKLTVYVPEDGAY
+395 NTKLTVYVPEDKSY
-409 QPVVGIEREVIQYV
+409 QPVVGVEREVINYV

-428 PVGQK
+428 PVGKK

-455 PAIDRTPK
+455 PAVDRTPK
-463 IDNNKL
+463 IDNDKL
-469 ADFKY
+469 VDFKY

-516 KVDKVIDVLPPHLEL
+516 KVDKVIDVLPPHLKL

-561 VLQGVKAT
+561 ILQGVRAT
-569 NDGSGVRLQFDKFTF
+569 NDGNGVRLQFDKFTF
-584 QVELVVTN
+584 QVELEVTD
-592 EARDGEIL
+592 EAKDGEIL

-623 IPGVMDSYK
+623 IPGTMDSYK
-632 GNGSNKSELN
+632 GNGSNKSELD
-642 DANYFYKGQE
+642 DANYFYRGQE
-652 DDDDFEKVRVRVKKE
+652 DDDDFEKVRVKGKKE

-681 QAPNPSREPL
+681 QAPNPSREPV
-691 VDVTPLKTGKTTAT
+691 VDVTPLKNGKTTAT

-760 GWKISAGSQVE
+760 GWKISTGTQGE

-778 SGLTVNANKDK
+778 SGLKVNANKDK
-789 FDGITDLANTT
+789 FDGVTDLANTT

-824 MKDLIERGQIKDSE
+824 MKDLVEKGKVKDSE
-838 KSKIWMPFDGKSNT
+838 KSKIWMPFDGKSNS

-900 RVPGYGEKSQE
+900 KVPGYGEKSQE

-942 AVSRE
+942 NPSRE
-947 PKVDVSPLR
+947 PVVDISPLR

-979 KYKLRVYNEAEIPGI
+979 KYKIRVYNEAEIPGI

-1015 KDNGWKVSTKASNT
+1015 KSNGWKVSTKASNT

-1041 NMKANL
+1041 DMKANL

-1071 TLITTEK
+1071 TLVTTEK
-1078 YKTTMTDAEIIQM
+1078 YKTIMTDAEITQM

-1112 STTLDYKEVEIAAV
+1112 STTLDYREVEIAAV

-1148 STITIV
+1148 STITVV
-1154 KDRDSTPGNV
+1154 KDRDSVPGNV
-1164 RVPGYGE
+1164 KVPGYGE
-1171 KNQEDDD
+1171 KSQEDDD

-1191 LSLRKFITKI
+1191 LALRKFITKI

-1251 RIYNEGDIDGYAKE
+1251 RIYNEGDVDRICK
-1265 VKDNIPAGLEFL
+1265 
-1277 PNHPTNI
+1277 
-1284 EYGWRMLDESGKET
+1284 R
-1298 KDPTKA
+1298 
-1304 KEIVTDYLS
+1304 S
-1313 KAKEKN
+1313 K
-1319 IGANLLKAFDKTTG
+1319 
-1333 KLDYRDLKIVFKVS
+1333 R
-1347 PDFKVSDG
+1347 
-1355 IIKNIAE
+1355 
-1362 IKENED
+1362 
-1368 ENGRAIKDR
+1368 
-1377 DSTPNNN
+1377 
-1384 KDGEDDIDFEP
+1384 
-1395 LKTVEFDLA
+1395 
-1404 LKKIVAKVFVTV
+1404 
-1416 DGKTTTINTNHKYT
+1416 
-1430 DNPEAV
+1430 
-1436 AKVELDRKKWNKTE
+1436 
-1450 VKYEFG
+1450 
-1456 IRVTNEGQIPGY
+1456 
-1468 ATEVSDYI
+1468 
-1476 PDGLEFH
+1476 
-1483 KEDNPLWTLKDP
+1483 
-1495 KTAVTDQLAK
+1495 
-1505 KLLQPGESVEIKII
+1505 
-1519 LRWKKAE
+1519 
-1526 NNMGVK
+1526 
-1532 TNWAEI
+1532 
-1538 SKDQN
+1538 
-1543 EYGVRDKDSVPG
+1543 
-1555 NKKPKEDDID
+1555 
-1565 DAPVA
+1565 
-1570 LTIATGA
+1570 
-1577 VPTYFAITLTSLG
+1577 
-1590 IMGAGLLIIK
+1590 
-1600 KVGMK
+1600 

>member
-34 TTNPVTGQNGERVQL
+34 TTNPVGQNGERVQL

-222 QWVIWTIIT
+222 QWVIWSIMT
-231 GNNKFER
+231 GTNKFER
-238 ENTYDVLSPGN
+238 ENTVDVLSPGN
-249 ATEPLNHDTK
+249 TSEPLNHDTK
-259 DARKEVY
+259 DARREVY
-266 QYLVSEIEKNKA
+266 QYLLSEIEKNKGI
-278 VAPQREQIKET
+278 APQREQIKET

-297 TLKKLGSGYSI
+297 TLKKLNNGYSI
-308 EYLRFDIPEA
+308 EYLKFDIPEA

-332 TGGADKVEIPLYDV
+332 TGGTDKVEIPLYDV

-353 ERTTRIDK
+353 NQPMRIDK

-366 GKGEFKLHIL
+366 GKGEFKLQIL
-376 NDFPAEYNEI
+376 NDFPADYNEI
-386 MFEVEDTMV
+386 MFEVQDSMV
-395 NTKLTVYVPEDGAY
+395 NTKLTVYVPEDKSY
-409 QPVVGIEREVIQYV
+409 QPVVGVEREVINYV

-428 PVGQK
+428 PVGKK

-455 PAIDRTPK
+455 PVVDRTPK
-463 IDNNKL
+463 IDNDKL

-516 KVDKVIDVLPPHLEL
+516 KVDKVIDVLPPHLKL

-561 VLQGVKAT
+561 ILQGVRAT
-569 NDGSGVRLQFDKFTF
+569 NDGNGVRLQFDKFTF
-584 QVELVVTN
+584 QVELEVTD
-592 EARDGEIL
+592 EAKDGEIL

-623 IPGVMDSYK
+623 IPGTMDSYK
-632 GNGSNKSELN
+632 GNGSNKSELD
-642 DANYFYKGQE
+642 DANYFYRGQE
-652 DDDDFEKVRVRVKKE
+652 DDDDFEKVRVKGKKE

-681 QAPNPSREPL
+681 QAPNPSREPV
-691 VDVTPLKTGKTTAT
+691 VDVTPLKNGKTTAT

-760 GWKISAGSQVE
+760 GWKVSTGTQGE

-778 SGLTVNANKDK
+778 SGLKVNANKDK
-789 FDGITDLANTT
+789 FDGVTDLANTT

-824 MKDLIERGQIKDSE
+824 MKDLVEKGKVKDSE
-838 KSKIWMPFDGKSNT
+838 KSKIWMPFDGKSNS

-942 AVSRE
+942 NPSRE
-947 PKVDVSPLR
+947 PKVDISPLR

-979 KYKLRVYNEAEIPGI
+979 KYKIRVYNEAEIPGI

-1015 KDNGWKVSTKASNT
+1015 KNNGWKVSTKASNT

-1041 NMKANL
+1041 DMKANL

-1071 TLITTEK
+1071 TLVTTEK
-1078 YKTTMTDAEIIQM
+1078 YKTTMTDAEITQM

-1148 STITIV
+1148 STITVV
-1154 KDRDSTPGNV
+1154 KDRDSVPGNV
-1164 RVPGYGE
+1164 KVPGYGE
-1171 KNQEDDD
+1171 KSQEDDD

-1191 LSLRKFITKI
+1191 LALRKFITKI

-1251 RIYNEGDIDGYAKE
+1251 RIYNEGDVDRICK
-1265 VKDNIPAGLEFL
+1265 
-1277 PNHPTNI
+1277 
-1284 EYGWRMLDESGKET
+1284 R
-1298 KDPTKA
+1298 
-1304 KEIVTDYLS
+1304 S
-1313 KAKEKN
+1313 K
-1319 IGANLLKAFDKTTG
+1319 
-1333 KLDYRDLKIVFKVS
+1333 R
-1347 PDFKVSDG
+1347 
-1355 IIKNIAE
+1355 
-1362 IKENED
+1362 
-1368 ENGRAIKDR
+1368 
-1377 DSTPNNN
+1377 
-1384 KDGEDDIDFEP
+1384 
-1395 LKTVEFDLA
+1395 
-1404 LKKIVAKVFVTV
+1404 
-1416 DGKTTTINTNHKYT
+1416 
-1430 DNPEAV
+1430 
-1436 AKVELDRKKWNKTE
+1436 
-1450 VKYEFG
+1450 
-1456 IRVTNEGQIPGY
+1456 
-1468 ATEVSDYI
+1468 
-1476 PDGLEFH
+1476 
-1483 KEDNPLWTLKDP
+1483 
-1495 KTAVTDQLAK
+1495 
-1505 KLLQPGESVEIKII
+1505 
-1519 LRWKKAE
+1519 
-1526 NNMGVK
+1526 
-1532 TNWAEI
+1532 
-1538 SKDQN
+1538 
-1543 EYGVRDKDSVPG
+1543 
-1555 NKKPKEDDID
+1555 
-1565 DAPVA
+1565 
-1570 LTIATGA
+1570 
-1577 VPTYFAITLTSLG
+1577 
-1590 IMGAGLLIIK
+1590 
-1600 KVGMK
+1600 

>member
-132 KNLSSIPSKSGD
+132 KNLSSIPSRSGD

-169 NAQYKAELKE
+169 NAQYKSELKE
-179 RIFKGAYLKLNRVT
+179 RIFKGSYLKLNRVT

-308 EYLRFDIPEA
+308 EYLKFDIPEG

-366 GKGEFKLHIL
+366 GKGEFKLNIL
-376 NDFPAEYNEI
+376 NDFPADYNEI
-386 MFEVEDTMV
+386 MFEVADTMV

-409 QPVVGIEREVIQYV
+409 QPVVGIEREVINYV

-516 KVDKVIDVLPPHLEL
+516 KVDRVIDVLPPHLEL

-546 ATNPRAIESEIAKDR
+546 VTNPRAIESEIAKDR

-760 GWKISAGSQVE
+760 GWKISAGSQGE

-789 FDGITDLANTT
+789 FDGVTDLVNTT

-1071 TLITTEK
+1071 TLIITEK
-1078 YKTTMTDAEIIQM
+1078 YKTTMTDAEITQM

>member
-205 LRRYMKTITDD
+205 LRRYMKSITDD

-266 QYLVSEIEKNKA
+266 QYLVSEIEKNKT

-289 FITATGEG
+289 FIAATGEG

-308 EYLRFDIPEA
+308 EYLRFDIPEV

-376 NDFPAEYNEI
+376 NDFPADYNEI
-386 MFEVEDTMV
+386 MFEVADTMV

-409 QPVVGIEREVIQYV
+409 QPVVGIEREVINYV

-546 ATNPRAIESEIAKDR
+546 AINPRAIESEIAKDR

-760 GWKISAGSQVE
+760 GWKISAGSQGE

-883 YPANINIKD
+883 YPTNINIKD

-1078 YKTTMTDAEIIQM
+1078 YKTTMTDAEITQM

>member
-308 EYLRFDIPEA
+308 EYLRFDIPEG

-366 GKGEFKLHIL
+366 GKGEFKLNIL
-376 NDFPAEYNEI
+376 NDFPADYNEI
-386 MFEVEDTMV
+386 MFEVADTMV

-409 QPVVGIEREVIQYV
+409 QPVVGIEREVINYV

-760 GWKISAGSQVE
+760 GWKISAGSQGE

-863 VLADAKNQN
+863 VLTDAKNQN

-1041 NMKANL
+1041 TMKANL

-1078 YKTTMTDAEIIQM
+1078 YKTTMTDAEITQM

-1590 IMGAGLLIIK
+1590 LMGVGLIIIK

>member
-308 EYLRFDIPEA
+308 EYLKFDIPEA

-386 MFEVEDTMV
+386 MFEVAYTMV

-546 ATNPRAIESEIAKDR
+546 VTNPRAIESEIAKDR

-760 GWKISAGSQVE
+760 GWKISAGSQGE

-778 SGLTVNANKDK
+778 SGLTVNSNKDK
-789 FDGITDLANTT
+789 FDGVTDLANTT

-883 YPANINIKD
+883 YPTNINIKD

-1148 STITIV
+1148 ANITIV

-1577 VPTYFAITLTSLG
+1577 VPTYFTITLTSLG
-1590 IMGAGLLIIK
+1590 LMGAGLLIIK

>member
-266 QYLVSEIEKNKA
+266 QYLVSEIEKNKV
-278 VAPQREQIKET
+278 VAPQREQINET

-308 EYLRFDIPEA
+308 EYLKFDIPEA

-386 MFEVEDTMV
+386 MFEVSDTMV

-409 QPVVGIEREVIQYV
+409 QPVVGIEREVINYV

-485 TYLHPKNPLDVNI
+485 TYLHPKNPLDVNV

-760 GWKISAGSQVE
+760 GWKISAGSQGE

-1078 YKTTMTDAEIIQM
+1078 YKTTMTDAEITQM

>member
-132 KNLSSIPSKSGD
+132 KNLSSIPSRSGD

-149 EQKNKIYWFA
+149 EQKNKMYWFA

-266 QYLVSEIEKNKA
+266 QYLVSEIEKNKT

-289 FITATGEG
+289 FIAATGEG

-308 EYLRFDIPEA
+308 EYLRFDIPEG

-376 NDFPAEYNEI
+376 NDFPSDYNEI
-386 MFEVEDTMV
+386 MFEVADTMV

-409 QPVVGIEREVIQYV
+409 QPVVGIEREVINYV

-441 LALRKFIMSIDGQA
+441 LALRKFIISIDGQA

-760 GWKISAGSQVE
+760 GWKISAGSQGE

-1058 IKIVRPSETNKEG
+1058 IKIIRPSETNKEG

-1078 YKTTMTDAEIIQM
+1078 YKTTMTDAEITQM

-1112 STTLDYKEVEIAAV
+1112 STTLDYRDVEIAAV

-1148 STITIV
+1148 ANITIV

-1201 SSEDGKDSKAY
+1201 SAEDGKDSKAY

-1590 IMGAGLLIIK
+1590 LMGVGLIIIK

>member
-24 TVITQKLVIA
+24 TVVTQKLVIA

-132 KNLSSIPSKSGD
+132 KNLSSIPSRSGD

-266 QYLVSEIEKNKA
+266 QYLVSEIEKNKT

-289 FITATGEG
+289 FIAATGEG

-308 EYLRFDIPEA
+308 EYLRFDIPEV

-376 NDFPAEYNEI
+376 NDFPADYNEI
-386 MFEVEDTMV
+386 MFEVADTMV

-409 QPVVGIEREVIQYV
+409 QPVVGIEREVINYV

-498 GSTVRYGISV
+498 GSTVRYSISV

-760 GWKISAGSQVE
+760 GWKISAGSQGE

-838 KSKIWMPFDGKSNT
+838 KSKIWMPFDGKLNT

-1078 YKTTMTDAEIIQM
+1078 YKTTMTDAEIIQI

-1112 STTLDYKEVEIAAV
+1112 STTLDYRDVEIAAV

-1148 STITIV
+1148 ANITIV

-1304 KEIVTDYLS
+1304 KEIVTYYLS

-1577 VPTYFAITLTSLG
+1577 VPTYFTITLTSLG
-1590 IMGAGLLIIK
+1590 LMGAGLLIIK